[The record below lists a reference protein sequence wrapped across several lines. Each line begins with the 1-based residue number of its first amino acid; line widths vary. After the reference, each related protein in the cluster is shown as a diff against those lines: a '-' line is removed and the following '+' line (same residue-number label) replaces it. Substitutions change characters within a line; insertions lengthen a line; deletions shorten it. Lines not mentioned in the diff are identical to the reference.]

1 MEITHVALWPQAES
15 NRYPQ
20 LRRLSLCPLE
30 LCSLVVPDSHEQGNE
45 TMKHTLNNMRG
56 TCGFEPPFLKKMPK
70 KGVPQYTTVPFAT
83 LSSRT
88 GWK

>member
-30 LCSLVVPDSHEQGNE
+30 LCGLIVPDSHEHGNE
-45 TMKHTLNNMRG
+45 AMKNHPKQILV
-56 TCGFEPPFLKKMPK
+56 EPAGSNRP
-70 KGVPQYTTVPFAT
+70 
-83 LSSRT
+83 S
-88 GWK
+88 